1 MLRVFFLNEGYHGC
15 IQPTSLCMRSCS
27 TSRDRLCS
35 CYSQSMSNSDILS
48 KADRVLRPVLKE
60 LGRFSWIRLE
70 GCCAGHKQEDTLW
83 IETNVLGA
91 SGLYNLM
98 ELLRAFD
105 AKLAGTDCRVD
116 CLLSYSAHAE
126 IPAVPHGWIPTA
138 IEVFWPPK
146 NDWRRS
152 QSMIIETLLSS
163 IEETSGRIAQTDN
176 PPCAITYCPFC
187 SSSFIRIDNLEKS
200 GNRYRCGDC
209 DMMWTMT
216 EPAV

>member
-1 MLRVFFLNEGYHGC
+1 MHQSHYGPLAR
-15 IQPTSLCMRSCS
+15 RSC
-27 TSRDRLCS
+27 
-35 CYSQSMSNSDILS
+35 YPQSMSNSDILS
-48 KADRVLRPVLKE
+48 KADRALRPVLKE
-60 LGRFSWIRLE
+60 LGRFPWIRIE

-83 IETNVLGA
+83 LEINVLGA
-91 SGLYNLM
+91 SGLQRLM
-98 ELLRAFD
+98 ELLRVFD

-116 CLLSYSAHAE
+116 CLLSYSATGDA
-126 IPAVPHGWIPTA
+126 ADVPHGWIPTA

-163 IEETSGRIAQTDN
+163 IEESSSRLSQGEN
-176 PPCAITYCPFC
+176 PTGAIIYCPFC
-187 SSSFIRIDNLEKS
+187 SSSFIRIEAVEKS

-209 DMMWTMT
+209 DAMWTMI